1 MRMIR
6 GPLPVLSLA
15 GILAMS
21 ALHAP
26 TASAQWHASARAP
39 DLAALAPAYG
49 EWRQQLR
56 VATPVRNARWRS
68 PPPGAVRVYHRRFDT
83 RWNWRPAPDYRVVY
97 TYSRGELWFLDPTTG
112 WAFSVDRYG
121 IVYTADPWRGWVY
134 SLGPLTRWTADLLY
148 FFDLYRFDR
157 GYWYCR
163 DYDYFVDHWERYP
176 RRGGYYTYDTAYTTL
191 WDWEPYWGSRS
202 FVSFSTRFTTVW
214 VTQVR
219 SHYTYIERNPNYR
232 REMLENIGLPA
243 VSAAPPRYVSPRAV
257 ATDAY
262 WEARDLAAA
271 GLSRPQGGRGRD
283 LGLPQSYSAGTF
295 VDTQR
300 SPVAVVEPGAPV
312 PGFNA
317 PFPDGSY
324 GFGVQPGTPAGR
336 GRDAGGGL
344 PQGQSPQVPAGSPYA
359 EPRAEPA
366 PQVYGRGRDD
376 GGLGRQA
383 QPVPRYEEPMAPG
396 YEAPEAPRSGRGRD
410 DGGIGRLVD
419 PGPRQEQPR
428 QQPRYQEPEQPRF
441 QAPAQP
447 RYEAP
452 AGESFGRGRD
462 DGIGRQVQSQPR
474 YEAPRE
480 QPRFEA
486 PREEPRF
493 QPREEPRFEP
503 REEPR
508 FERREE
514 PRYEAPARSDHA
526 ESEPHSSSRG
536 GLRGLGVREDE

>member
-1 MRMIR
+1 
-6 GPLPVLSLA
+6 LSLA
-15 GILAMS
+15 GFLAM
-21 ALHAP
+21 AGLHAP
-26 TASAQWHASARAP
+26 DAAAQWHASARAP
-39 DLAALAPAYG
+39 ELAALAPAYG

-68 PPPGAVRVYHRRFDT
+68 PPPGAVRIHHRRFDT
-83 RWNWRPAPDYRVVY
+83 RWNWRTAPDYRVVY

-163 DYDYFVDHWERYP
+163 DFDYFVDHWERYP
-176 RRGGYYTYDTAYTTL
+176 RRGGYYTYDTAYSTL

-271 GLSRPQGGRGRD
+271 GLARPQGGRGRD
-283 LGLPQSYSAGTF
+283 LGLPSSYAPGTF

-324 GFGVQPGTPAGR
+324 GFGVQPDRDSGR
-336 GRDAGGGL
+336 GRDVGL
-344 PQGQSPQVPAGSPYA
+344 PQGQAPRAPAGSPYA
-359 EPRAEPA
+359 ESRAEPA

-376 GGLGRQA
+376 GGFGRQA
-383 QPVPRYEEPMAPG
+383 QPAPRYEEPMVPR

-419 PGPRQEQPR
+419 PSPRQEQPR
-428 QQPRYQEPEQPRF
+428 SQPRYQEPEQPRF

-452 AGESFGRGRD
+452 PRESYGRGRD
-462 DGIGRQVQSQPR
+462 PDMGRPVEPAPR

-486 PREEPRF
+486 PAREERTEGG
-493 QPREEPRFEP
+493 RGN
-503 REEPR
+503 
-508 FERREE
+508 
-514 PRYEAPARSDHA
+514 
-526 ESEPHSSSRG
+526 SSARG

>member
-1 MRMIR
+1 MPTIR
-6 GPLPVLSLA
+6 GPLPSLSLA
-15 GILAMS
+15 GFLAI
-21 ALHAP
+21 AGLHAP
-26 TASAQWHASARAP
+26 DAAAQWHASARAP
-39 DLAALAPAYG
+39 ELAALAPAYG
-49 EWRQQLR
+49 EWRQQVR

-83 RWNWRPAPDYRVVY
+83 RWNWRVAPDYRVVY
-97 TYSRGELWFLDPTTG
+97 TYWRGELWFLDPTTG

-163 DYDYFVDHWERYP
+163 DFDYFVDHWERYP
-176 RRGGYYTYDTAYTTL
+176 RRGGYYTYDTAYSTL

-271 GLSRPQGGRGRD
+271 GLARPQGGRGRD
-283 LGLPQSYSAGTF
+283 LGLPSSYAPGTF

-324 GFGVQPGTPAGR
+324 GFGVQPDQDSGR
-336 GRDAGGGL
+336 GRDVGL
-344 PQGQSPQVPAGSPYA
+344 PQGQAPRAPAGSPYA
-359 EPRAEPA
+359 ESRAEPA
-366 PQVYGRGRDD
+366 PQVYGRGRDA
-376 GGLGRQA
+376 GGLGRQV
-383 QPVPRYEEPMAPG
+383 QPAPRYEEPMVPR

-419 PGPRQEQPR
+419 PSPRQEQPR
-428 QQPRYQEPEQPRF
+428 SQPRYQEPEPPPLRF

-447 RYEAP
+447 RYEEAVR
-452 AGESFGRGRD
+452 ESYGRGRD
-462 DGIGRQVQSQPR
+462 AGMGRQPDSTPR
-474 YEAPRE
+474 YQAPRE
-480 QPRFEA
+480 LAPSEA
-486 PREEPRF
+486 WREEVGR
-493 QPREEPRFEP
+493 Q
-503 REEPR
+503 
-508 FERREE
+508 
-514 PRYEAPARSDHA
+514 APAR
-526 ESEPHSSSRG
+526 EERQSSARG